1 MNERIMK
8 YQQILVEEYKRLHPT
23 EVENLTD
30 KEVALMNPITSA
42 DIEMFL
48 SVDLMHIKGEINELL
63 DEISDNEKVIK
74 DDKTYSDLKKECRD
88 ENREFHLRIQ
98 SLKKDYEEIEQIYRS
113 VVKNEY
119 NYSFYTIKNYKLDL
133 TLFFDFLNKSNINYL
148 YLNKDNVLA
157 YLKYLDKM
165 NLKNSTISRRISAL
179 RTFYNYLMNEG
190 LINSNIFLNVKN
202 PKLEKK
208 LPNYLNYTEME
219 ELLESIDIKTDEGLK
234 RRLLIEMFYSTGCR
248 VSEIINIKVKD
259 IDFLNKKIRIMGK
272 GSKDRIVYYGDYAKK
287 YLDKYLS
294 KGLDKDYLFVNKHGD
309 KYTVE
314 EIELIVKDIMKH
326 LSIKTHVTPHTL
338 RHTFATHLLN
348 NGADIRSV
356 QELLGHS
363 NLSTTGIYTH
373 VSSDRLKEVYFKTFK
388 R

>member
-1 MNERIMK
+1 M
-8 YQQILVEEYKRLHPT
+8 
-23 EVENLTD
+23 
-30 KEVALMNPITSA
+30 
-42 DIEMFL
+42 
-48 SVDLMHIKGEINELL
+48 
-63 DEISDNEKVIK
+63 
-74 DDKTYSDLKKECRD
+74 KKEEVID
-88 ENREFHLRIQ
+88 NFFKV
-98 SLKKDYEEIEQIYRS
+98 LKS
-113 VVKNEY
+113 EY
-119 NYSFYTIKNYKLDL
+119 NYSDYTIKNYKLDL

-148 YLNKDNVLA
+148 YINKDNVID

-165 NLKNSTISRRISAL
+165 NLKNSTISRRISTL

-190 LINSNIFLNVKN
+190 LINSNIFLNVRN
-202 PKLEKK
+202 PKLEKR

-219 ELLESIDIKTDEGLK
+219 ELLESIDTSTDEGLK

-248 VSEIINIKVKD
+248 VSEIINIKVND

-272 GSKDRIVYYGDYAKK
+272 GSKERIVYYGDYAKK

>member
-1 MNERIMK
+1 M
-8 YQQILVEEYKRLHPT
+8 
-23 EVENLTD
+23 
-30 KEVALMNPITSA
+30 
-42 DIEMFL
+42 
-48 SVDLMHIKGEINELL
+48 
-63 DEISDNEKVIK
+63 
-74 DDKTYSDLKKECRD
+74 KKEEVLD
-88 ENREFHLRIQ
+88 NFFKV
-98 SLKKDYEEIEQIYRS
+98 LKS
-113 VVKNEY
+113 EY
-119 NYSFYTIKNYKLDL
+119 NYSDYTIKNYKLDL

-165 NLKNSTISRRISAL
+165 NLKNSTISRRISTL

-202 PKLEKK
+202 PKLEKR

-219 ELLESIDIKTDEGLK
+219 ELLESIDTSTDEGLK

-248 VSEIINIKVKD
+248 VSEIINIKVND

-272 GSKDRIVYYGDYAKK
+272 GSKERIVYYGDYAKK

-294 KGLDKDYLFVNKHGD
+294 KGMDKDYLFVNKHGD

>member
-1 MNERIMK
+1 M
-8 YQQILVEEYKRLHPT
+8 
-23 EVENLTD
+23 
-30 KEVALMNPITSA
+30 
-42 DIEMFL
+42 
-48 SVDLMHIKGEINELL
+48 
-63 DEISDNEKVIK
+63 
-74 DDKTYSDLKKECRD
+74 KKEEVLD
-88 ENREFHLRIQ
+88 NFFKV
-98 SLKKDYEEIEQIYRS
+98 LKS
-113 VVKNEY
+113 EY
-119 NYSFYTIKNYKLDL
+119 NYSDYTIKNYKLDL

-219 ELLESIDIKTDEGLK
+219 ELLESIDISTDEGLK

-259 IDFLNKKIRIMGK
+259 IDFKDKKIRIMGK
-272 GSKDRIVYYGDYAKK
+272 GSKERIVYYGDYAKK

-294 KGLDKDYLFVNKHGD
+294 KGMDKDYLFVNKHGD

>member
-1 MNERIMK
+1 M
-8 YQQILVEEYKRLHPT
+8 
-23 EVENLTD
+23 
-30 KEVALMNPITSA
+30 
-42 DIEMFL
+42 
-48 SVDLMHIKGEINELL
+48 
-63 DEISDNEKVIK
+63 
-74 DDKTYSDLKKECRD
+74 KKEEVLD
-88 ENREFHLRIQ
+88 NFFKV
-98 SLKKDYEEIEQIYRS
+98 LKS
-113 VVKNEY
+113 EY

-219 ELLESIDIKTDEGLK
+219 ELLESIDISTDEGLK

-259 IDFLNKKIRIMGK
+259 IDFKDKKIRIMGK
-272 GSKDRIVYYGDYAKK
+272 GSKERIVYYGDYAKK